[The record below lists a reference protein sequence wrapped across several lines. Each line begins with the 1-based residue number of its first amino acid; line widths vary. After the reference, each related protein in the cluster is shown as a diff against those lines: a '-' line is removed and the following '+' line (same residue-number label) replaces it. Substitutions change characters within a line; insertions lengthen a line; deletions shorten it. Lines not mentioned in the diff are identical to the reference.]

1 MKKFFEFLK
10 KNKVLEQYLSNLDPI
25 TDFTRYPEDYISR
38 AFHWYG
44 TEEGDYFWRDIHEKW
59 LKELKNS
66 SNS

>member
-1 MKKFFEFLK
+1 MK

-38 AFHWYG
+38 AFYWYD
-44 TEEGDYFWRDIHEKW
+44 TKEGSDFWCNMCEKW

>member
-1 MKKFFEFLK
+1 MK
-10 KNKVLEQYLSNLDPI
+10 KNKVLKQYLFNLD
-25 TDFTRYPEDYISR
+25 TTVNFNGCPEDYISR
-38 AFHWYG
+38 AFYWYG